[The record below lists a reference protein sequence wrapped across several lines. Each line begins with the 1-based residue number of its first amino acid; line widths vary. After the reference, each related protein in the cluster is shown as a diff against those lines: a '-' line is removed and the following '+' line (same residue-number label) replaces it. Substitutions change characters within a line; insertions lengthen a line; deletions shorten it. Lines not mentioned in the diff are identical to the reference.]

1 MLSRSRG
8 LMRPSFAINFPFRP
22 ESEGAGKAGC
32 APHPRSRVHK
42 CTKKRTRAYRSS
54 GGNPTF
60 PARWFTA
67 YFALSPVIW
76 LSCHRHQRIDS
87 ANLTPTLRRQDHT
100 TSPYAAN
107 SPVSR
112 AATSIA
118 SRTDVRDVRETPLLL
133 GRDGG
138 SHSFDSP
145 DGLSEIFLREGLDGK
160 SGDATDL
167 PVGRRDCRSKERCS
181 ATSAVRAQ
189 QSSPCKSAK
198 REKTGR

>member
-1 MLSRSRG
+1 MLSRSRS

-42 CTKKRTRAYRSS
+42 CTKKRTRAYRFS

-67 YFALSPVIW
+67 YFALSSVIW

-112 AATSIA
+112 AATSTA
-118 SRTDVRDVRETPLLL
+118 SRPYVRDDGQRPSS

-138 SHSFDSP
+138 SCKSDLGLRRNGIFFRRGLDTGPGKKP
-145 DGLSEIFLREGLDGK
+145 DGQITRSSR
-160 SGDATDL
+160 SRNVARTTPAQPCTRRVNCAT
-167 PVGRRDCRSKERCS
+167 
-181 ATSAVRAQ
+181 
-189 QSSPCKSAK
+189 
-198 REKTGR
+198 TGNTITA